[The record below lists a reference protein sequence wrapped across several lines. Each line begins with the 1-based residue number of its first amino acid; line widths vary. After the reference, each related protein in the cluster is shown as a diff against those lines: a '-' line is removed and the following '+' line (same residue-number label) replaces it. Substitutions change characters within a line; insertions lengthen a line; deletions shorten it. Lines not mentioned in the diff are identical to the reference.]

1 MAEMRLILAHM
12 LWNFDF
18 ELCPESRGWD
28 QDQKIKGLWIK
39 PPLMCKIKV
48 RNGVAA

>member
-12 LWNFDF
+12 LWNFEF
-18 ELCPESRGWD
+18 ELCPESRGWA
-28 QDQKIKGLWIK
+28 QQKIKVLWIK